1 MTQSRDPDIRDA
13 FDRIPKVELHC
24 HVEGTV
30 RPTTVI
36 ELAEKAG
43 RSLPVDDPA
52 ALYRYDSLDSFLAV
66 FWLVQETLVSP
77 DDWARIAYES
87 LIDGASHAP
96 GDLISNRPGL
106 QLARP

>member
-1 MTQSRDPDIRDA
+1 VTAPHDREGRDS

-36 ELAEKAG
+36 ELAAKAG
-43 RSLPVDDPA
+43 RPLPVDDPA
-52 ALYRYDSLDSFLAV
+52 ELYRYESLDSFLAV

-77 DDWARIAYES
+77 GDWARVAYES
-87 LIDGASHAP
+87 LFDRLRTPRS
-96 GDLISNRPGL
+96 
-106 QLARP
+106 